1 MRVAISKNGKIINM
15 IEAETVEFAQGLF
28 PDAVALSSDGL
39 GIGWTDAGGGVYEAP
54 PAPEP
59 ERVAY
64 SPLEFMDLFTDA
76 EESAIRI
83 LARSTDPTKLQI
95 SVKVEAFLARIA
107 VASVIYLDDKRIVK
121 GIAALRQIGIIE
133 TDARQADILAGRV
146 PV

>member
-1 MRVAISKNGKIINM
+1 MKKYGQIKDGVVVGINV
-15 IEAETVEFAQGLF
+15 TQAQVSDEWTLI
-28 PDAVALSSDGL
+28 PDNAGL
-39 GIGWTDAGGGVYEAP
+39 GWIDAGSGTYAA

-64 SPLEFMDLFTDA
+64 SSLEFMDLFTDA

-107 VASVIYLDDKRIVK
+107 VASVIYLDDKRVVK
-121 GIAALRQIGIIE
+121 GIAALRQLGIIE

>member
-1 MRVAISKNGKIINM
+1 MRVAISKNGKIINV
-15 IEAETVEFAQGLF
+15 IEAESVEFAQGLF
-28 PDAVALSSDGL
+28 PDAVALSGDGL
-39 GIGWTDAGGGVYEAP
+39 GVGWADAGGGVYEAP
-54 PAPEP
+54 PEP

-64 SPLEFMDLFTDA
+64 SSLEFMDLFTDA

-83 LARSTDPTKLQI
+83 LARSTDPTTLQI

-107 VASVIYLDDKRIVK
+107 VASVIYLDDKRVVK
-121 GIAALRQIGIIE
+121 GIAALRQLGIIE